1 MRRWITALVAIV
13 VAATAGVVGLPAASY
28 AATGLHT
35 TAGWFDSDNFFN
47 SELDADQRI
56 GDCTLI
62 RDGLTYRTNVYL
74 GPPNGGLSHLHL
86 AARSS
91 TSHTNNAD
99 IWRVTLTFITDF
111 GTTIVTTPEFRSV
124 DMKTLNYP
132 YEWHI
137 DRFIAVDPALF
148 SSIRLV
154 RWASSC

>member
-1 MRRWITALVAIV
+1 MGRRWITALVAALVTVGV
-13 VAATAGVVGLPAASY
+13 VAVPGASY
-28 AATGLHT
+28 AASGLHT

-47 SELDADQRI
+47 SALDADQHI

-62 RDGLTYRTNVYL
+62 RDGLTFRTNVYL
-74 GPPNGGLSHLHL
+74 GPPNGANLSHLHL

-99 IWRVTLTFITDF
+99 IWRVTLTFITDY
-111 GTTIVTTPEFRSV
+111 GTTIVTTPQFSSV

-137 DRFIAVDPALF
+137 DRSISVDPALF